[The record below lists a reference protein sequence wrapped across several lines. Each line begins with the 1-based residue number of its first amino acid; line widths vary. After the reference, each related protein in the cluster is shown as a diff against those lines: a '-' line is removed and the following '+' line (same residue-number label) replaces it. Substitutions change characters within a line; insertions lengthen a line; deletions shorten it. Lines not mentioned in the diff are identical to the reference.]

1 MALDQEHLV
10 GIAPDHLIDRLG
22 DIREQRD
29 LVRSNLP
36 RSELEGDRVQIDAP
50 HAVAQRRTEAHFVER
65 VGALDRLDRRRF
77 QRRKDSLSRS
87 VFHFDDVFVPRDHD
101 ARRRQRH
108 EDFHASGTPHA
119 VVDQDELAAVPG
131 PAHTAQQAAA
141 LVDVS
146 NDLHV
151 ARTPHQCDDFAR
163 TALDAN
169 VLAGQAEALD
179 FVMTDERAA
188 VLADDHAVIRLFDH
202 GALPVV
208 LGALLPLLAQRFELL
223 RPALITG
230 SGRPRRAGL
239 RLTRPR
245 ILRPDRNAGRRR
257 ALGILALA
265 ALRRARRLASR
276 LLGRLRPSRRAGRL
290 ARLLRGSRLTGTGL
304 RARSL
309 ARLLRGSRLA
319 GTGLRARSLAGL
331 LRGSRLGGAAWL
343 RSRRLAP
350 LLLNWLALC
359 TRRRGRLL
367 GRARLTGL
375 RPAGSRTAF
384 LPFLLLGTLRLAL
397 RAGRAAILL
406 RVLPLIAS
414 GALRRLSALGPGT
427 LRLDLRLRAF
437 GRSRLLLLAPLL
449 PGLLRFG
456 LCQQLGRRH
465 RRRDHDRARQQR
477 AFLGNQVHVPASEIW
492 VRPALATQSCSDCG
506 NPCGTD
512 SRAGRGEPGAS

>member
-29 LVRSNLP
+29 LVRSDLP

-50 HAVAQRRTEAHFVER
+50 HAVAQRRTEADFVER

-77 QRRKDSLSRS
+77 QRRKDSLPRS

-146 NDLHV
+146 DDLHV
-151 ARTPHQCDDFAR
+151 ARTPHQCDDFTR

-179 FVMTDERAA
+179 FVVTDERAA

-208 LGALLPLLAQRFELL
+208 LGALLPLLAHRFELL

-230 SGRPRRAGL
+230 SGRPRRAG
-239 RLTRPR
+239 
-245 ILRPDRNAGRRR
+245 
-257 ALGILALA
+257 
-265 ALRRARRLASR
+265 
-276 LLGRLRPSRRAGRL
+276 RL
-290 ARLLRGSRLTGTGL
+290 ARLLRGSRLAGTGL

-331 LRGSRLGGAAWL
+331 LRGSRLAG
-343 RSRRLAP
+343 
-350 LLLNWLALC
+350 
-359 TRRRGRLL
+359 
-367 GRARLTGL
+367 TGL
-375 RPAGSRTAF
+375 
-384 LPFLLLGTLRLAL
+384 
-397 RAGRAAILL
+397 
-406 RVLPLIAS
+406 
-414 GALRRLSALGPGT
+414 
-427 LRLDLRLRAF
+427 
-437 GRSRLLLLAPLL
+437 
-449 PGLLRFG
+449 
-456 LCQQLGRRH
+456 
-465 RRRDHDRARQQR
+465 
-477 AFLGNQVHVPASEIW
+477 
-492 VRPALATQSCSDCG
+492 
-506 NPCGTD
+506 
-512 SRAGRGEPGAS
+512 